1 MQLSLIAAVV
11 ASGFF
16 SPASAA
22 TVNVGSLVRQMW
34 DFSYLTQPPEP
45 AFTMTQ
51 ASSYDRASNPGPHQD
66 WFANGDAGQF
76 VRTESN
82 AGRTEQVMADV
93 KGPGS
98 VVRVW
103 SANPQGTIRFY
114 IDGETTAR
122 LTCPME
128 ALLTGKVLPFGD
140 PFAYKSSAGTN
151 LCFPLPYA
159 KSLKVTAEGTR
170 GLYYHVGYRTYAP
183 GTSVEPFD
191 PAKLG
196 QYSRQMRQAAEH
208 LSKLEPYST
217 DSPIKIH
224 ESSLSS
230 GQSDSVFSH
239 GGGGT
244 VPFFSVLL
252 TKIGADPF
260 SAKDPRLPNILRHL
274 IIHADFDGERCIEC
288 PLGDFFGTAPGINEL
303 HTLPF
308 EVSADGRMAC
318 RLPMP
323 FMGSAEIKI
332 ENTGSDLVELMAAV
346 GCNETQSTE
355 SFYHFKAQWTAD
367 YASTRPMRDMEFLN
381 VNGEGYWIGS
391 NLHVA
396 NPTPAWW
403 GEGDEKVFVD
413 GESFPS
419 TFGTGTEDYYGYA
432 WCSPELFQRPYHAQ
446 SRCDGPAN
454 YGQTNVH
461 RWQLFDPIPYTKSM
475 KFDMEMWHWEDVK
488 AAYARTAYWYAKPGG
503 TGPVALNKSLLAPPN
518 LGKYQPKHV
527 DGAIEGEDLK
537 ILETHGGK
545 TSIQNDFWQ
554 ISGGKQLWWIDN
566 QPGNRLVLQ
575 VPVASAGTYEV
586 VGCFCHA
593 GDYGIHKMTLNGQ
606 VVAPIDFYIPGLEWR
621 KSSLGTFTLPA
632 GNVKLEVE
640 CVGKNPEASDPH
652 MFGLD
657 YLLLKKK

>member
-16 SPASAA
+16 SPAPAA
-22 TVNVGSLVRQMW
+22 TVTVGSLLPQMW
-34 DFSYLTQPPEP
+34 DMTYLTRPPSP
-45 AFTMTQ
+45 AFTMAQ
-51 ASSYDRASNPGPHQD
+51 ASSYDRASDPGPKQD

-76 VRTESN
+76 VRTETVD
-82 AGRTEQVMADV
+82 GRTEQVMADV

-114 IDGETTAR
+114 FDGGTKPR
-122 LTCPME
+122 LVAPME
-128 ALLTGKVLPFGD
+128 DLLTGKIAPFHA
-140 PFAYKSSAGTN
+140 PFSYKSSAGTN
-151 LCFPLPYA
+151 LYFPLPYA

-183 GTSVEPFD
+183 ETSVDTFD
-191 PAKLG
+191 LTKLTPYREAM
-196 QYSRQMRQAAEH
+196 QAAAEH
-208 LSKLEPYST
+208 LQNIRPIGKEPFGGRVVT
-217 DSPIKIH
+217 ISPG
-224 ESSLSS
+224 SSQVWAAVKKPATFTGLKVHVLQID
-230 GQSDSVFSH
+230 GQDVA
-239 GGGGT
+239 
-244 VPFFSVLL
+244 P
-252 TKIGADPF
+252 
-260 SAKDPRLPNILRHL
+260 KDPRLAKVLRSL
-274 IIHADFDGERCIEC
+274 IVHADFDGEHCIEC
-288 PLGDFFGTAPGINEL
+288 PLGDFFATAPGINVL

-308 EVSADGRMAC
+308 EVSEEGEMTC
-318 RLPMP
+318 NLPMP
-323 FMGSAEIKI
+323 
-332 ENTGSDLVELMAAV
+332 
-346 GCNETQSTE
+346 CTQSANITLE
-355 SFYHFKAQWTAD
+355 NIGASPVTLTTQVRVDFKSPAKDSYHFKAQWTAE

-446 SRCDGPAN
+446 SRCDGPSN

-475 KFDMEMWHWEDVK
+475 KFNIEMWHWEDVK

-503 TGPVALNKSLLAPPN
+503 TGPVTLNKALLPPPN
-518 LGKYQPKHV
+518 LGKYQPKRV
-527 DGAIEGEDLK
+527 EGAIEGEDLK

-545 TSIQNDFWQ
+545 TSIQDDFWQ

-575 VPVASAGTYEV
+575 VPVSEAGTYEV
-586 VGCFCHA
+586 IGCFCHA

-606 VVAPIDFYIPGLEWR
+606 AVAPIDFYIPGLEWR

-640 CVGKNPEASDPH
+640 CVGKNPEASDPR

-657 YLLLKKK
+657 YLLLKRK